1 MPGLLRFAPHP
12 RLQGPRLTVAWQTR
26 WQDFRSSVAA
36 LLHPPKAPKEFQGG
50 AYFRDCWVGAA
61 APWFQEAH
69 HPRRA
74 FVASVLW
81 HIALFTLPLPIWK
94 LSQPSREL
102 TLPRIEVAWSGPIRD
117 FPPLDSPGPASKPSP
132 PGELD
137 KPLPRRGA
145 NAFHPRQ
152 TIISSPKAPTHPR
165 QTLIQPDAP
174 QIAPKILP
182 PLPNIVEWAQPAR
195 PRLRISQADLARFRP
210 KHRTQRPAAQ
220 VPLPEV
226 PNLEKRV
233 GEINIASSPMTSGHP
248 LLPVMP
254 TSAPRPGPQQNTQ
267 DPSAAPDIAPTFGGE
282 NGNAQRL
289 IALSATPAPA
299 PPAEPIP
306 PGNLSARLSISP
318 EGTQPG
324 VPGGSPNGTLG
335 ANGGAGGGP
344 GSPGGTGGSGG
355 THPGTGD
362 GENGGG
368 PAGISITGGDP
379 NRAGIVSGLG
389 AAPSG
394 IAGSTLRSLP
404 TRPEPRPAAPEP
416 VRPSAVPNLE
426 SMRPGA
432 PPEQIFGPKRVYTL
446 HVNMPNLSSATGSWV
461 LSFVELTT
469 GDPPPGAPSPPSD
482 LVGPVPV
489 HKVDPKYPPAL
500 AHAKIEG
507 EVVLY
512 AIIRRDG
519 SVDSIQLV
527 KGVDAQLDRNAMEAL
542 AKWKFRPAE
551 RNGAPIELEALAHIP
566 FRAVAPLY

>member
-1 MPGLLRFAPHP
+1 MPVLVRLAPHP

-132 PGELD
+132 PGEPD

-210 KHRTQRPAAQ
+210 KNRTRRPPAQ

-233 GEINIASSPMTSGHP
+233 GEINIASSPATSI
-248 LLPVMP
+248 P
-254 TSAPRPGPQQNTQ
+254 TPCRPCARSRPRG
-267 DPSAAPDIAPTFGGE
+267 
-282 NGNAQRL
+282 
-289 IALSATPAPA
+289 
-299 PPAEPIP
+299 
-306 PGNLSARLSISP
+306 
-318 EGTQPG
+318 
-324 VPGGSPNGTLG
+324 
-335 ANGGAGGGP
+335 
-344 GSPGGTGGSGG
+344 
-355 THPGTGD
+355 
-362 GENGGG
+362 
-368 PAGISITGGDP
+368 
-379 NRAGIVSGLG
+379 
-389 AAPSG
+389 
-394 IAGSTLRSLP
+394 
-404 TRPEPRPAAPEP
+404 
-416 VRPSAVPNLE
+416 
-426 SMRPGA
+426 
-432 PPEQIFGPKRVYTL
+432 
-446 HVNMPNLSSATGSWV
+446 
-461 LSFVELTT
+461 
-469 GDPPPGAPSPPSD
+469 
-482 LVGPVPV
+482 
-489 HKVDPKYPPAL
+489 
-500 AHAKIEG
+500 
-507 EVVLY
+507 
-512 AIIRRDG
+512 
-519 SVDSIQLV
+519 
-527 KGVDAQLDRNAMEAL
+527 
-542 AKWKFRPAE
+542 
-551 RNGAPIELEALAHIP
+551 
-566 FRAVAPLY
+566 